1 MGKPLRVLIVEDS
14 DDDYELLLRELRRGG
29 FEPDA
34 GRAET
39 DEAMRQALEAQ
50 TWDIILA
57 DYVLPRFSGTAA
69 LQALRESGRDIPLII
84 VSGTIG
90 EETAVQAMRMGAHDY
105 IMKDR
110 LSRLPAAIER
120 ELAEAQVRRERRRA
134 ENALRES
141 EERYRM
147 LFELESDA
155 IVIIDNATGRLLAA
169 NHAASE
175 MYGYT
180 REELLALKNTDLSAE
195 PEKTRR
201 ATAENLTDLEKTIY
215 APLRYHRNKDG
226 ETFPAEIT
234 GRFFTWQGQS
244 VHIAAIRNI
253 AERVRAEQL
262 LRALNRAAL
271 AMAQAMTRQDVF
283 AAAAYELGQVSLN
296 CAILTTDPEQRYL
309 WPTFVSYSEGTLQ
322 AIGDLIGV
330 RPGEYAIPIEQVD
343 FCRQVILERQTVL
356 IHDVGEVVRQVLPAS
371 MSVHAGRVNQQ
382 LRASRF
388 IAAPLT
394 IQDRVIGLLS
404 VQSSSLQPGDVPT
417 ITAFAN
423 QVAAAWHKADLMN
436 ELQNNLRELQQTQNQ
451 LIQAQKMEAIGRLAG
466 GVAHDF
472 NNHLTA
478 IMGYAEMLQAELDP
492 HDPRYKDAAEIRTA
506 AERSTALTRQLLA
519 FSRKQIIRPRVLN
532 LNDLVGNMNGMLHR
546 LIGEDVDLQTRLAA
560 DLGSVQADPG
570 QIEQVIMN
578 LSINARDAMP
588 QGGRLII
595 QTANVDIDDTYAR
608 QHVQVQPGSYVK
620 LCIADT
626 GIGMDQETMS
636 HLFEPFFTT
645 KKAGKGTG
653 LGLATVYGI
662 VKQSNGYVFA
672 YSEPGMGATFKIY
685 LPRID
690 QAVEA
695 VETDELS
702 GDQPLGNE
710 TILVVEDDE
719 SVRSLARRILAQSGY
734 NVLQARNPDEALEL
748 CARHTTTIHLLLSD
762 VVMPGHTNSQ
772 EMVARI
778 VASRPGI
785 KVLYMS
791 GYTDDAI
798 AHRGVLSPG
807 VHLIN
812 KPFTRHTLT
821 CVVRQMLDENQTEAA
836 YKIETRLNPGSR

>member
-1 MGKPLRVLIVEDS
+1 MGKPLHVLIVEDS

-29 FEPDA
+29 FELDA
-34 GRAET
+34 RRVET
-39 DEAMRQALEAQ
+39 NEAMRQALESQ

-57 DYVLPRFSGTAA
+57 DYILPRFSGTAA
-69 LQALRESGRDIPLII
+69 LQALRESGRDIPLIV

-90 EETAVQAMRMGAHDY
+90 EETAVRAMRMGAHDY

-169 NHAASE
+169 NHAASA

-180 REELLALKNTDLSAE
+180 REELLALTNTDLSAE
-195 PEKTRR
+195 PEETRR
-201 ATAENLTDLEKTIY
+201 VTVESPTDLEKTVYI
-215 APLRYHRNKDG
+215 PLRYHRNKAG
-226 ETFPAEIT
+226 ETFPVEIT
-234 GRFFTWQGQS
+234 GRFFTWQGQG

-253 AERVRAEQL
+253 AERVRTEQL

-283 AAAAYELGQVSLN
+283 AAAAYELDQVSLN
-296 CAILTTDPEQRYL
+296 CAILTADPEQRYL
-309 WPTFVSYSEGTLQ
+309 QPAFVSYNEDTLQ

-343 FCRQVILERQTVL
+343 FCRQVILERQTILV
-356 IHDVGEVVRQVLPAS
+356 HDVGEVVRQVLPAS

-404 VQSSSLQPGDVPT
+404 VQSGSLQPGDIPT

-423 QVAAAWHKADLMN
+423 QVAVAWHKADLMN
-436 ELQNNLRELQQTQNQ
+436 ELQNNLRELRQTQNQ

-492 HDPRYKDAAEIRTA
+492 HDPRYKDAVEIRLA

-532 LNDLVGNMNGMLHR
+532 LNDLIGNMDGMLHR
-546 LIGEDVDLQTRLAA
+546 LIGEDIDLQTQLAA

-578 LSINARDAMP
+578 LAINARDAMP
-588 QGGRLII
+588 QGGRLLI
-595 QTANVDIDDTYAR
+595 TTTNVDIDDTYAR

-620 LCIADT
+620 LCITDT
-626 GIGMDQETMS
+626 GVGMDQETMN

-645 KKAGKGTG
+645 KRVGKGTG

-662 VKQSNGYVFA
+662 IRQSNGHIFV

-690 QAVEA
+690 QVVEI
-695 VETDELS
+695 VETDEPVR
-702 GDQPLGNE
+702 DQSLGNE

-719 SVRSLARRILAQSGY
+719 SVRSLALRILTQSGY

-748 CARHTTTIHLLLSD
+748 CARLTMPIHLLLSD

-772 EMVARI
+772 EMAAQI
-778 VASRPGI
+778 IASRPEI

-791 GYTDDAI
+791 GYTDDVI
-798 AHRGVLSPG
+798 AHRGVLSSG

-821 CVVRQMLDENQTEAA
+821 CTVRQLLDEDQ
-836 YKIETRLNPGSR
+836 IEPTTNS